1 MDAYKLSI
9 ENIFKQLNTSEE
21 GLTDAQVQNIRK
33 TVGSNTLPK
42 KKINF
47 YQKYIKPTFNLM
59 IVILLIAASVQ
70 LYMAY
75 TGGTRIDY
83 VSPIIIFVIL
93 GLNIMIAM
101 IQQHKVEKTLEALEK
116 LTSFKASVLR
126 NGIITEIEPKDIV
139 PGDILVLR
147 QGDFI
152 AADCRLFQE
161 NDLSINESNLTGEPT
176 AVEKIT
182 EPIEGTDL
190 PIQDQK
196 NMLFSSTFVTSG
208 NGRAVVTATGT
219 ETKIGIISKGIAQKE
234 NREIPLNRA
243 MNKMSTLFGLIV
255 LAIIVIIFL
264 YQYFII
270 HITDIQAEIR
280 WLISLAVAAI
290 PFNFPI
296 ITTIILLTGVLK
308 LGKKQAIVRNLNAI
322 ETMGRLNFICSDKTG
337 TLTQNQ
343 MTVQKI
349 FIDNKVLDVSGVGY
363 RNNGEILYNKE
374 KYNVESDNNLKNLI
388 LNGIINNNAEFREE
402 TISLKKGTTQI
413 VRVLGMP
420 TEGALLKLGQKA
432 GYDYSKVRSTYDII
446 KELSF
451 TSERKIMSKIV
462 KKGEEYLCFSKGAPE
477 RILKLCNY
485 IFLENN
491 LIPISD
497 ELKSE
502 ITQNIEEI
510 AAKGYRTL
518 SFAQKNISSDII
530 ANISNLTHEQIENHL
545 VFIGFVAV
553 LDPPRKD
560 VKKAIEICQEAGIN
574 IAMITG
580 DYSLTAKSIAKELN
594 IFKLGNYSISGSEIK
609 TLTPDKIAQTR
620 VFSRVAPEDKE
631 VIVKSLQQEGYIV
644 AMTGDGVNDALALEN
659 ADVGIAMGI
668 SGTDVAKNAADLIL
682 TDDSFSTIETAIFHG
697 RGLFN
702 NIRSNIVFLLGC
714 LFTEVAIIS
723 IVSLFFNHQI
733 FNPLQ
738 LVILYSS
745 IHFFPPFGL
754 MFDKYDER
762 IMKDPPKDP
771 KEPLINK
778 KYILMMILQI
788 ATIVIVI
795 ITLWLM
801 IIHNKIP
808 LYDENFIDPQFY
820 NPWSEN
826 TIIGYVFEYKPYSF
840 SDHQNVDLLIEWKA
854 QTLCLVTLI
863 FSEIWIALESR
874 SIKVGLFKGPKNAAL
889 YILITL
895 VLGILFLITFWD
907 VAQIYLVIITMSKWD
922 WLIAFGAS
930 LIVLIVSEIYKR
942 V

>member
-9 ENIFKQLNTSEE
+9 ENIFEQLNTSEE

-33 TVGSNTLPK
+33 ITGSNTLPK

-462 KKGEEYLCFSKGAPE
+462 KKGEEYLCFSKGAP
-477 RILKLCNY
+477 
-485 IFLENN
+485 
-491 LIPISD
+491 
-497 ELKSE
+497 
-502 ITQNIEEI
+502 
-510 AAKGYRTL
+510 
-518 SFAQKNISSDII
+518 
-530 ANISNLTHEQIENHL
+530 
-545 VFIGFVAV
+545 
-553 LDPPRKD
+553 
-560 VKKAIEICQEAGIN
+560 
-574 IAMITG
+574 
-580 DYSLTAKSIAKELN
+580 
-594 IFKLGNYSISGSEIK
+594 
-609 TLTPDKIAQTR
+609 
-620 VFSRVAPEDKE
+620 
-631 VIVKSLQQEGYIV
+631 
-644 AMTGDGVNDALALEN
+644 
-659 ADVGIAMGI
+659 
-668 SGTDVAKNAADLIL
+668 
-682 TDDSFSTIETAIFHG
+682 
-697 RGLFN
+697 
-702 NIRSNIVFLLGC
+702 
-714 LFTEVAIIS
+714 
-723 IVSLFFNHQI
+723 
-733 FNPLQ
+733 
-738 LVILYSS
+738 
-745 IHFFPPFGL
+745 
-754 MFDKYDER
+754 
-762 IMKDPPKDP
+762 
-771 KEPLINK
+771 
-778 KYILMMILQI
+778 
-788 ATIVIVI
+788 
-795 ITLWLM
+795 
-801 IIHNKIP
+801 
-808 LYDENFIDPQFY
+808 
-820 NPWSEN
+820 
-826 TIIGYVFEYKPYSF
+826 
-840 SDHQNVDLLIEWKA
+840 
-854 QTLCLVTLI
+854 
-863 FSEIWIALESR
+863 
-874 SIKVGLFKGPKNAAL
+874 
-889 YILITL
+889 
-895 VLGILFLITFWD
+895 
-907 VAQIYLVIITMSKWD
+907 
-922 WLIAFGAS
+922 
-930 LIVLIVSEIYKR
+930 
-942 V
+942 

>member
-9 ENIFKQLNTSEE
+9 ENIFEQLNTSEE

-33 TVGSNTLPK
+33 ITGSNTLPK

-126 NGIITEIEPKDIV
+126 NGTIAEIEPKDIV

-234 NREIPLNRA
+234 NREIPLNKA

-702 NIRSNIVFLLGC
+702 NIRSNIVFLLSC

-874 SIKVGLFKGPKNAAL
+874 SIKVGLFKGPKNVAL

>member
-9 ENIFKQLNTSEE
+9 ENIFEQLNTSEE

-33 TVGSNTLPK
+33 ITGSNTLPK

-702 NIRSNIVFLLGC
+702 NIRSNIVFLLSC

-840 SDHQNVDLLIEWKA
+840 SDHQNVDLLVEWKA

-874 SIKVGLFKGPKNAAL
+874 SIKVGLFKGPKNVAL